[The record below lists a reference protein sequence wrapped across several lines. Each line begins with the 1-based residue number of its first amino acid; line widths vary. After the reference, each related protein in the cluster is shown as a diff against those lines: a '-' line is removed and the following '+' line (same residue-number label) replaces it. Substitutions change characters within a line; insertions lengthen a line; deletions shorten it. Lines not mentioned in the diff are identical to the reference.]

1 MIEKYLKEEVKSLKP
16 YVPHDYDYKYKMD
29 ANESPFNI
37 EPEIMQSIVSR
48 LLATDINRYPDT
60 NSMKLRKSISE
71 FIKVDYKNIVV
82 GNGSDEMIHVLLNT
96 FVGQDEVVVSHEP
109 TFSMYGINTKVLGG
123 RYMEIPTDE
132 EFDIEIDKLIAVSND
147 FGAKVIILCNPNN
160 PTGNLIP
167 KDDIL
172 KVLDSTDSI
181 VVVDEAYIEFGG
193 ESVVDMLSKY
203 DRLIVLRTFSKAFG
217 AAGIRTG
224 YLLSSDEI
232 VEKIAA
238 VKPPYNL
245 NSVSQIIASELMKN
259 SDVIME
265 NIKIIKAER
274 DWLNAEMLKL
284 SNIKVYKT
292 GANFIMFKVKDAK
305 AVFDRLLE
313 DGIMI
318 RYFSGGVLEN
328 HLRVSVGTREENE
341 AFLKVLKEVI

>member
-1 MIEKYLKEEVKSLKP
+1 MIEKYLKEEVRNLKP

-37 EPEIMQSIVSR
+37 KPEIMQSIVSK
-48 LLATDINRYPDT
+48 LLDTDINRYPDT
-60 NSMKLRKSISE
+60 NSIELRKSISE
-71 FIKVDYKNIVV
+71 FIEVDYKNIVV

-96 FVGQDEVVVSHEP
+96 FVGRDEVVLSHEP

-123 RYMEIPTDE
+123 RYLEIPTDE
-132 EFDIEIDKLIAVSND
+132 EFDVDIEKLISVSND
-147 FGAKVIILCNPNN
+147 LGSKVIILCNPNN
-160 PTGNLIP
+160 PTGNLIA
-167 KDDIL
+167 KSDII
-172 KVLDSTDSI
+172 KVIENTNSI

-193 ESVVDMLSKY
+193 ESMVDKLSDY

-232 VEKIAA
+232 VEKISA

-245 NSVSQIIASELMKN
+245 NSVSQLIASELMKN
-259 SDVIME
+259 SDTVME
-265 NIKIIKAER
+265 NIEAIKVER
-274 DWLNAEMLKL
+274 DRLNEEMKKIDGLKL
-284 SNIKVYKT
+284 YKT
-292 GANFIMFKVKDAK
+292 GANFIMFKVADAK
-305 AVFDRLLE
+305 SVFEKLLQN
-313 DGIMI
+313 GIMI

-328 HLRVSVGTREENE
+328 HLRVSVGTREEND

>member
-16 YVPHDYDYKYKMD
+16 YLPHDYDCKYKMD

-37 EPEIMQSIVSR
+37 KPEIMQSIVSK
-48 LLATDINRYPDT
+48 LLSTDINRYPDT
-60 NSMKLRKSISE
+60 NSVELRKSISE

-96 FVGQDEVVVSHEP
+96 FVDKDEVVISHEP

-123 RYMEIPTDE
+123 RYIELPTDE
-132 EFDIEIDKLIAVSND
+132 EFNLDIDKLISVSND
-147 FGAKVIILCNPNN
+147 FGSKIIILCNPNN
-160 PTGNLIP
+160 PTGNLID
-167 KDDIL
+167 KSDIV
-172 KVLDSTDSI
+172 KVLDRTDSI

-193 ESVVDMLSKY
+193 ESMVDKLSDY

-224 YLLSSDEI
+224 YLLSSDQI
-232 VEKIAA
+232 VEKISA

-245 NSVSQIIASELMKN
+245 NVVSQLIAAELMKN
-259 SDVIME
+259 SDSVMG
-265 NIKIIKAER
+265 NIEVIKAER
-274 DWLNAEMLKL
+274 DRLNGEMQKIQ
-284 SNIKVYKT
+284 NIKLYKT
-292 GANFIMFKVKDAK
+292 GANFIMFKVEDAK
-305 AVFDRLLE
+305 SVFDKLIQN
-313 DGIMI
+313 GIMI

-328 HLRVSVGTREENE
+328 HLRVSVGTREEND

>member
-16 YVPHDYDYKYKMD
+16 YLPHDYDCKYKMD

-37 EPEIMQSIVSR
+37 KPEIMQSIVSK
-48 LLATDINRYPDT
+48 LLSTDINRYPDT
-60 NSMKLRKSISE
+60 NSVELRKSISE

-96 FVGQDEVVVSHEP
+96 FVDKDEVVISHEP

-123 RYMEIPTDE
+123 RYIELPTDE
-132 EFDIEIDKLIAVSND
+132 EFNLDIDKLISVSND
-147 FGAKVIILCNPNN
+147 FGAKIIILCNPNN
-160 PTGNLIP
+160 PTGNLID
-167 KDDIL
+167 KSDIV
-172 KVLDSTDSI
+172 KVLDETDSI

-193 ESVVDMLSKY
+193 ESMVDKLSDY

-224 YLLSSDEI
+224 YLLSSDQI
-232 VEKIAA
+232 VEKISA

-245 NSVSQIIASELMKN
+245 NVVSQLIAAELMKN
-259 SDVIME
+259 SDSVME
-265 NIKIIKAER
+265 NIEVIKAER
-274 DWLNAEMLKL
+274 DRLNGEMQKIQ
-284 SNIKVYKT
+284 NIKLYKT
-292 GANFIMFKVKDAK
+292 GANFIMFKVEDAK
-305 AVFDRLLE
+305 SVFDKLIQN
-313 DGIMI
+313 GIMI

-328 HLRVSVGTREENE
+328 HLRVSVGTREEND